1 MYGLLADL
9 VLVVHGAFI
18 LFVVLGSLLVFRWPR
33 LAFLHIPCAIW
44 GSWIE
49 FSGSIC
55 PLTPLE
61 NHLRRLAGERGFT
74 GGFIEHYLIPLIY
87 PPGLTSALQLG
98 IGVAVVT
105 INLVAYVLI
114 WRRYRS
120 RHQPVS
126 LEQ

>member
-49 FSGSIC
+49 FSGGIC

-87 PPGLTSALQLG
+87 PPGLTSAMQIG
-98 IGVAVVT
+98 IGVAVIT

>member
-1 MYGLLADL
+1 MYSFLADL
-9 VLVVHGAFI
+9 VLVAHGAFI
-18 LFVVLGSLLVFRWPR
+18 LFVVLGALLVFRWPR
-33 LAFLHIPCAIW
+33 LAVLHIPCAIW

-49 FSGSIC
+49 FRGSIC

-74 GGFIEHYLIPLIY
+74 GGFIDHYLIPLIY
-87 PPGLTSALQLG
+87 PPGLTPETQIG

-126 LEQ
+126 LEP

>member
-1 MYGLLADL
+1 MYSVLADL

-18 LFVVLGSLLVFRWPR
+18 LFVVLGAILVFRWPR

-61 NHLRRLAGERGFT
+61 NHLRRLAGERGFS
-74 GGFIEHYLIPLIY
+74 GGFIEHYLVPLIY
-87 PPGLTSALQLG
+87 PPGLTPAMQIG
-98 IGVAVVT
+98 IGVAVVA

-114 WRRYRS
+114 WRRYRR
-120 RHQPVS
+120 RHRSVS
-126 LEQ
+126 QEP